1 MAAVGNRLMKHILI
15 IDDDPSTRDLLGL
28 HLRSLHWDV
37 SLAEDGQE
45 GLEVLAER
53 PADLVIVDIFMPRKD
68 GIETILELR
77 AAGGGSKILAISGGG
92 TIGGLE
98 YLSYAKVLGAD
109 EVLSK
114 PITKDRLIETVTRV
128 IGPGS
133 PAA

>member
-1 MAAVGNRLMKHILI
+1 MARAGRGLAKHILI
-15 IDDDPSTRDLLGL
+15 IDDDPSMRDLLDF
-28 HLRSLHWDV
+28 HLRGLHWDV
-37 SLAEDGQE
+37 SLAEDGQA

-77 AAGGGSKILAISGGG
+77 AAGGHSKILAISGGG

-114 PITKDRLIETVTRV
+114 PITRDRLLETVSRV
-128 IGPGS
+128 MEPTG
-133 PAA
+133 